1 MRKTEPI
8 GEIVAA
14 QTTRFVAET
23 PEVGIAPDFGA
34 VVCADAGEET
44 AFGIVY
50 NVISEAREG
59 REVTPFWLPYDRLRE
74 QQPQLLSQLRTRF
87 EALIVAHGDTTGR
100 IITAELGRKSLT
112 VHRFVYRAAEEQIAT
127 LLTFDELWP
136 TLLFADIPQRDALV
150 AAVLRQGAGL
160 VDRPQRYLIQTGKT
174 LLHLLR
180 NDFDRY
186 RQIEGR
192 LAAIAR
198 ALDTSIDLPRL

>member
-1 MRKTEPI
+1 MKEIEPI

-14 QTTRFVAET
+14 QTTRFIAET
-23 PEVGIAPDFGA
+23 PQVGVAPDFGA
-34 VVCADAGEET
+34 VVCADAGGET

-59 REVTPFWLPYDRLRE
+59 REVTPFWLPYDRLQE

-87 EALIVAHGDTTGR
+87 EALIVAHGDAAGKG
-100 IITAELGRKSLT
+100 IAAELGRKSLT
-112 VHRFVYRAAEEQIAT
+112 VHRFVYRALEEQVAT
-127 LLTFDELWP
+127 ILTFDELWP
-136 TLLFADIPQRDALV
+136 TLLFAEIPQRDALV
-150 AAVLRQGAGL
+150 SAVLRQGAGL

-192 LAAIAR
+192 LSALAR
-198 ALDTSIDLPRL
+198 TLDASIDLPRL